1 MPISILELILISIG
15 LAMDAFAVSICK
27 GLAFGKPKFYQALI
41 VGLYFG
47 AFQMVMPLIGY
58 FIGSTF
64 ASYISKFD
72 HWVAFILLFVIGLH
86 MIISAIREK
95 EEEKVSGSLKVGE
108 MILLAIATSID
119 ALAVGVSFS
128 MLGFSISHIFIST
141 GTIGIITLILSSIG
155 VFIGGVFGS
164 KNKKIAE
171 IVGGSI
177 LILIGL
183 KILLTDLGVLPEI
196 FG

>member
-1 MPISILELILISIG
+1 MAISVIELILISIG
-15 LAMDAFAVSICK
+15 LAMDAFAVSVCK
-27 GLAFGKPKFYQALI
+27 GLAFGKPKFYRMAI

-47 AFQMVMPLIGY
+47 FFQMAMPLIGY

-64 ASYISKFD
+64 ASYISSFD
-72 HWVAFILLFVIGLH
+72 HWIAFALLLIIGVH
-86 MIISAIREK
+86 MIVSAIRDK
-95 EEEKVSGSLKVGE
+95 EETVTDTMKPGE

-128 MLGFSISHIFIST
+128 MIGFNVGGIFIAT
-141 GTIGIITLILSSIG
+141 GTIGIITFILSGLG
-155 VFIGGVFGS
+155 VFIGGLFGS

-177 LILIGL
+177 LVLIGL
-183 KILLTDLGVLPEI
+183 KILLSDLGVLP
-196 FG
+196 F